1 MEDAKPPTGKKEEA
15 PKIKKIT
22 QKFVDEAGK
31 TPQRVADEANASFKL
46 LSPSTQVIMTQ
57 FEFAIRKAHVNR
69 VMDDEITTEKDIR
82 KPGGRMSWYGGFHV
96 CNSADFIKECIFTAV
111 KLTELDDIERFLL
124 GVAREK
130 FSYTGIGIILTPT
143 PHTYN
148 VFSGITP
155 SLYCNIDVK
164 IINKSAVINYTKH
177 VLVATEDC
185 MTFDKPADKP
195 NVVTSHP
202 PTLATL
208 LSSRGSAPNPGS
220 SENK

>member
-1 MEDAKPPTGKKEEA
+1 MEDAKPPPQSEKKEEA
-15 PKIKKIT
+15 SKVKKIIP
-22 QKFVDEAGK
+22 KFVDNEGK

-46 LSPSTQVIMTQ
+46 LSPSTQAIMTQ

-82 KPGGRMSWYGGFHV
+82 KPGGKMSWYGGFQV
-96 CNSADFIKECIFTAV
+96 GNSADFIKECIFTAV
-111 KLTELDDIERFLL
+111 KLTELDDISRFLL

-130 FSYTGIGIILTPT
+130 FAYTGIDIILTAT
-143 PHTYN
+143 SHNYN

-164 IINKSAVINYTKH
+164 VINRSAVINYTKH
-177 VLVATEDC
+177 VLVAIEDH
-185 MTFDKPADKP
+185 MTFEKAADKP

-208 LSSRGSAPNPGS
+208 LSSRGST
-220 SENK
+220 ENK